1 MYSCKE
7 GVDASSFGIVLLDD
21 FDKISAS
28 SYGFH
33 NSYFF
38 PIVCGANDDCWRF
51 VVRSSGLGEGLFHF
65 FFFDCQVLINM
76 INYLVD
82 PLLEI

>member
-38 PIVCGANDDCWRF
+38 PIVCGANDDC
-51 VVRSSGLGEGLFHF
+51 
-65 FFFDCQVLINM
+65 
-76 INYLVD
+76 
-82 PLLEI
+82 